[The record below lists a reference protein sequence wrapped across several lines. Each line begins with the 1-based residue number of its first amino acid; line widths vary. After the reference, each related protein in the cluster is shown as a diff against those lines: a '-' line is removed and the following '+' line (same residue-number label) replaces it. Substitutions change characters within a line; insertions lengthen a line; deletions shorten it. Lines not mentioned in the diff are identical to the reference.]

1 MPQYG
6 KLKIDQ
12 FLYNDSGTDVTLDLA
27 NIASRGANTFTG
39 NLSLGDNLRI
49 RLGNGPDLQIFHD
62 GTNSV
67 ITNATGDLYI
77 NNNADTI
84 IKPANDCFIKP
95 QDGED
100 GIKVIGNGAVELYY
114 DNSKKLETVSDGL
127 ILTGNLRTGDGNYI
141 GMGNMND
148 LQIWHSGA
156 NKIVSNNSMTMYI
169 GADQTQITNAGI
181 TEACAKFMADG
192 AVELYYDNS
201 KKFETISSGAYV
213 YGNLYANDNDQ
224 HRFGND
230 GDLQIY
236 HDSNNSWIKDA
247 GSGSLVLDTNS
258 AVQIT
263 ANAGAENIAKFF
275 ANDRVELYYD
285 NAKKLETVSY
295 GVIATGGIYPPSND
309 SGQVGGSSNRWS
321 EIHANDFIDLPD
333 NGVVRLGNSD
343 DLQIYHDGSDSY
355 LLNAT
360 GQLILRTASVDSSV
374 VCKPNA
380 ATELYY
386 DGSKKLETT
395 TGGVNVVGALTVNGS
410 ALASGLSSD
419 AQKNTVGG
427 TNAGNSFSGT
437 DANNNTLLGYNA
449 GTAITSGD
457 SNTAIGY
464 NSLQAVET
472 ASFNVAI
479 GNHAGYSVSSGEKC
493 VYLGDYSGYNSTTG
507 HGNIGI
513 GESSMGHSAAV
524 TGHYN
529 IGIGR
534 QAFKGDGGAAIS
546 NHYNIALGAK
556 ALQRQTSATENIAI
570 GMEAG
575 MGPSSGGLYG
585 GYNIF
590 IGSYAGHK
598 VESGQVNC
606 LVGRSAGAF
615 LTSGDHNLLL
625 GYAAGNTASP
635 SGQITTADDIVC
647 LGDNNITNLYCA
659 DTSISSSDKRD
670 KTDVT
675 DFTHGLKWIN
685 QLKPV
690 TYRWDKRTWYDE
702 YNEDGSL
709 KTAGTPDGTKKRARQ
724 HIGFLAQ
731 DVLAVEQAD
740 GFASK
745 KDDMLVVNL
754 NEDDTAYGLKYE
766 RLVPVLVNAIKEL
779 SAKVEALEAK

>member
-1 MPQYG
+1 MA
-6 KLKIDQ
+6 LTKISTGGVKDDAASQAKIADEAIDEARLQVSNAGTNGQ
-12 FLYNDSGTDVTLDLA
+12 FLQKQSGNTGGLTWATVTVPDSDKIEEGNTSIETVDTGSDGHVKIITEGNERTRFTSDGKILVGDITTPFSTTGYRKVQIGQVDGGWINLARTGVPADGNHLGAIQGFSKGADGTYHPVAGFDLKA
-27 NIASRGANTFTG
+27 DGTPSNTSKPSRIEIYTTPASSTTQTERFRVGSAGQLGVAGANY
-39 NLSLGDNLRI
+39 
-49 RLGNGPDLQIFHD
+49 
-62 GTNSV
+62 GT
-67 ITNATGDLYI
+67 
-77 NNNADTI
+77 
-84 IKPANDCFIKP
+84 
-95 QDGED
+95 
-100 GIKVIGNGAVELYY
+100 
-114 DNSKKLETVSDGL
+114 
-127 ILTGNLRTGDGNYI
+127 
-141 GMGNMND
+141 
-148 LQIWHSGA
+148 
-156 NKIVSNNSMTMYI
+156 
-169 GADQTQITNAGI
+169 
-181 TEACAKFMADG
+181 
-192 AVELYYDNS
+192 
-201 KKFETISSGAYV
+201 
-213 YGNLYANDNDQ
+213 
-224 HRFGND
+224 
-230 GDLQIY
+230 
-236 HDSNNSWIKDA
+236 
-247 GSGSLVLDTNS
+247 
-258 AVQIT
+258 
-263 ANAGAENIAKFF
+263 
-275 ANDRVELYYD
+275 
-285 NAKKLETVSY
+285 
-295 GVIATGGIYPPSND
+295 
-309 SGQVGGSSNRWS
+309 SGQVLTSGG
-321 EIHANDFIDLPD
+321 
-333 NGVVRLGNSD
+333 
-343 DLQIYHDGSDSY
+343 
-355 LLNAT
+355 
-360 GQLILRTASVDSSV
+360 AS
-374 VCKPNA
+374 A
-380 ATELYY
+380 AP
-386 DGSKKLETT
+386 SWTT
-395 TGGVNVVGALTVNGS
+395 VAG
-410 ALASGLSSD
+410 GLSSD
-419 AQKNTVGG
+419 AQNNTVGG
-427 TNAGNSFSGT
+427 TNAGDSFTGT

-472 ASFNVAI
+472 ASSNVAI
-479 GNHAGYSVSSGEKC
+479 GNHAGYSVSSGGKC

-529 IGIGR
+529 IGIGM

-546 NHYNIALGAK
+546 NHYNIALGAN

-575 MGPSSGGLYG
+575 RGPSSGGLYG

-615 LTSGDHNLLL
+615 LTHGDHNLLL
-625 GYAAGNTASP
+625 GYAAGNTNSP

-779 SAKVEALEAK
+779 STEVNTLKTKVAALEAA